1 MQHLKPSAS
10 SNKGAD
16 MKQNTLRMNA
26 VIGSLVSVLVFL
38 SLAQAAQQRQ
48 AEPPKVI
55 RKPTD
60 ALQASAINRVE
71 AVYPPLAIS
80 ARVSGAVVVEVTI
93 DESGNVT
100 SARALAGHALLK
112 DAAVDAARGWT
123 FKPTMLQGKP
133 VKVVGALRF
142 TFNLPEYI
150 LRDPVRIIERLKQQI
165 ARRPK
170 DPRLHYQL
178 GRAYEDNQQYEDA
191 LKAYARALELKPDYG
206 DAQIALGSLN
216 MKLNRYDKAL
226 DAYNQ
231 AVLLDLTPEL
241 KAAAYRAMALIYF
254 RRDQFQEAIGP
265 FKQAIALA
273 PQGSMFLNLGL
284 AYLKLG
290 DKTSAMEQ
298 YRLLKEWNSILAEQ
312 LLKQINEAQ

>member
-1 MQHLKPSAS
+1 LNPCAS
-10 SNKGAD
+10 LNKGDD
-16 MKQNTLRMNA
+16 MKENALRINA
-26 VIGSLVSVLVFL
+26 VIGLLVSVLFFL
-38 SLAQAAQQRQ
+38 SAAHAAQQRL
-48 AEPPKVI
+48 AEPPKII

-71 AVYPPLAIS
+71 PVYPPLALS
-80 ARVSGAVVVEVTI
+80 ARVSGTVLVEVTI

-100 SARALAGHALLK
+100 SARSLAGHALLK
-112 DAAVDAARGWT
+112 DAAAEAARMWT
-123 FKPTMLQGKP
+123 FKPAMLEGKP

-142 TFNLPEYI
+142 TFNLPDYI

-178 GRAYEDNQQYEDA
+178 GRAYEDNQQYEEA
-191 LKAYARALELKPDYG
+191 LKAYARALELKPVYG
-206 DAQIALGSLN
+206 DAQVALGSLN

-231 AVLLDLTPEL
+231 AVLLDMTPEI
-241 KAAAYRAMALIYF
+241 KAGAYRAMALIYF
-254 RRDQFQEAIGP
+254 RRDQFQAAIEP

-284 AYLKLG
+284 TYLKLG

-298 YRLLKEWNSILAEQ
+298 YRLLKQWNSILAER